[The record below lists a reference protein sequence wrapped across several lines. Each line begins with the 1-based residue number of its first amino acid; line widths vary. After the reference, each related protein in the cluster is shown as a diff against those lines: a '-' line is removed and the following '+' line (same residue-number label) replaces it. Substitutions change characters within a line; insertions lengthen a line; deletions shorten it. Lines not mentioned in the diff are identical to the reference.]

1 MPDLKNRVRQALTN
15 CNAFA
20 DAAMRAGN
28 GQSEGYR
35 RIAQAY
41 HRLAGLLVSEMN
53 VEARDAASRAPKR
66 GVDSL
71 RRNR

>member
-1 MPDLKNRVRQALTN
+1 MPDLKNMARQALIN

-53 VEARDAASRAPKR
+53 VEAREAATRAPER
-66 GVDSL
+66 GGDS
-71 RRNR
+71 RHRNR

>member
-1 MPDLKNRVRQALTN
+1 MPDMKTMARQALTN

-20 DAAMRAGN
+20 DAATTSGN

-41 HRLAGLLVSEMN
+41 HRLAGLIISEMN
-53 VEARDAASRAPKR
+53 VEAAEAASEAPRR
-66 GVDSL
+66 GADRL
-71 RRNR
+71 RRNH